1 MDGQTRGMNDPTQY
15 GGQDFAMQTIDRDND
30 DTSSTK
36 NMAGDTLPRENNQDA
51 VAGSS
56 SDLESR
62 KLSTHEDTDEKVVWW
77 DGPHDPENPYN
88 WPNWRK
94 FLNCGLI
101 SIMTL
106 VSALGSCE

>member
-1 MDGQTRGMNDPTQY
+1 
-15 GGQDFAMQTIDRDND
+15 MQTIDRDND

-36 NMAGDTLPRENNQDA
+36 NMAGDTSTRDNTNQDA

-62 KLSTHEDTDEKVVWW
+62 KLSTHEDTDDKIVWW

-106 VSALGSCE
+106 VSALGSCEYRSTSWDVISY